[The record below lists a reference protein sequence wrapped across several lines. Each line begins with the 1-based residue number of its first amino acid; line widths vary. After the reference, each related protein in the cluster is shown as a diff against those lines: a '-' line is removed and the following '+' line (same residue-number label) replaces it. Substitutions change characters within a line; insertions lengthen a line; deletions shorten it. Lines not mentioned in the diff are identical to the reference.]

1 MTEIDPARKRGDGGE
16 DVATGL
22 RNKQIIGCQS
32 GVARCLL
39 VVCVALGYFCA
50 TVITYHLYCKQ
61 EKHLWMAEKT

>member
-39 VVCVALGYFCA
+39 LGGEIWWGLCV
-50 TVITYHLYCKQ
+50 
-61 EKHLWMAEKT
+61 